1 MNMKMNKSK
10 STKRIRRKTN
20 INNVIRKKR
29 NIRKN
34 KESILIKMGWWNKN
48 KKPIKKKK
56 RTNKFNQIYSQTK
69 HKK

>member
-1 MNMKMNKSK
+1 MNNNWMNMKMNKSK

-34 KESILIKMGWWNKN
+34 KESILIKMG
-48 KKPIKKKK
+48 
-56 RTNKFNQIYSQTK
+56 
-69 HKK
+69 